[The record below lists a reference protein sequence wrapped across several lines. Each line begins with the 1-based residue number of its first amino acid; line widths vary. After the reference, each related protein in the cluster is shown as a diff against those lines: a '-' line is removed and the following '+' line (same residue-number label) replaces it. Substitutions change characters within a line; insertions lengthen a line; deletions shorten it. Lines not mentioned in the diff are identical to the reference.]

1 MAATSLVRSDVDAGL
16 KLITILDQGGFGVVA
31 ALWLFLTDAEKW
43 KLVVAYK
50 GSNKDL
56 EKKYFEAATLISNWR
71 KDNPAGTVLDL
82 SNVRI
87 TGSDDPLITGL
98 KRVMRVDGTSEVR
111 FSNNL
116 IDGIYVEDALIHRL
130 AA

>member
-1 MAATSLVRSDVDAGL
+1 MAATVLVRSDVDAGL
-16 KLITILDQGGFGVVA
+16 RLIKILDQGGFGVVA

-50 GSNKDL
+50 GPNKDL
-56 EKKYFEAATLISNWR
+56 EKKYLEAATLISQWR
-71 KDNPAGTVLDL
+71 REHLEDNILDL

-87 TGSDDPLITGL
+87 TGADDPLIAGL
-98 KRVMRVDGTSEVR
+98 KNVVRVDGTSELR

-116 IDGIYVEDALIHRL
+116 INGIYVEDALIHRL

>member
-1 MAATSLVRSDVDAGL
+1 MAATSLVRADVTAGL
-16 KLITILDQGGFGVVA
+16 QLITILDQGGFGVVA

-43 KLVVAYK
+43 KLIVAYK
-50 GSNKDL
+50 GSNKEL
-56 EKKYFEAATLISNWR
+56 EEKYLEAATLISNWR
-71 KDNPAGTVLDL
+71 KDNPAGAILDL

-87 TGSDDPLITGL
+87 TASDDPLITGL
-98 KRVMRVDGTSEVR
+98 KRIMRVDGTSEVR